1 MDSTCQPAQ
10 ERRPAN
16 LKALRKGLQE
26 IAATRKAP
34 APTTE
39 RKPVALI
46 EPVMVVSG
54 K

>member
-1 MDSTCQPAQ
+1 MNQPAPQ
-10 ERRPAN
+10 HLPAN

-34 APTTE
+34 RTE
-39 RKPVALI
+39 RKPLVI
-46 EPVMVVSG
+46 REPVMVVRG

>member
-1 MDSTCQPAQ
+1 MNQPAQ

-16 LKALRKGLQE
+16 LKALRQGLQE

-34 APTTE
+34 TTE
-39 RKPVALI
+39 RKPLDFR
-46 EPVMVVSG
+46 EPVMVVRG